1 MKLFKKKTN
10 SIGEPLDKLVNGDLP
25 FGWYAHNE
33 QEIQKW
39 EKPIPEMANAALHA
53 ETVNK
58 QLQLLKEL
66 IDYYEKYRTYCYS
79 KDDCWKKHF
88 SDMWEHC
95 HNSKCDDFN
104 FIVPYKESLS
114 TLLKNK
120 EHLLRIENQRLSL
133 HDSLIITIQSQ
144 PGILQTDV
152 YKLFEKEL
160 KYEIADILYQWDKQ
174 KKIVREK
181 HSSSYRI
188 YLPQD

>member
-39 EKPIPEMANAALHA
+39 EKPIPEMANAAL
-53 ETVNK
+53 
-58 QLQLLKEL
+58 
-66 IDYYEKYRTYCYS
+66 
-79 KDDCWKKHF
+79 
-88 SDMWEHC
+88 
-95 HNSKCDDFN
+95 
-104 FIVPYKESLS
+104 IVPYKESLS

-120 EHLLRIENQRLSL
+120 EHLLKIENQRLSL

-160 KYEIADILYQWDKQ
+160 KIEIADILYQWDKQ

-181 HSSSYRI
+181 HGSSYRI